1 MGKPMQYDIRNSL
14 QPVWQCFLDFIDA
27 ASLPTADTAA
37 RALLDR
43 GAAALRALDAMAL
56 ANIVSTAHE
65 SGQLADAIR
74 IAHAVARLAP
84 ERADAQFATAARWR
98 SRPISRTFA
107 IISPHP

>member
-74 IAHAVARLAP
+74 IAHAVVRLAP
-84 ERADAQFATAARWR
+84 ERADAHFTLGRAGDHARFPAP
-98 SRPISRTFA
+98 SQ
-107 IISPHP
+107 